1 MIGKIPSQKRTV
13 WHCIVYFRDHIKQ
26 HTILRPYFFFD
37 EVLNINQEIV
47 RNMHNIPFLELND
60 HEVLKYQLYTVQ
72 ARSGKKAEKDPT

>member
-1 MIGKIPSQKRTV
+1 MALY
-13 WHCIVYFRDHIKQ
+13 CIFQ
-26 HTILRPYFFFD
+26 RPHKTTHHFEAIFFD